1 MGLLIPQSDASDD
14 GILGWQL
21 HQLDHIQTICTS
33 LQADNR
39 TNTSSLSFT
48 GWMFFL
54 TPDNSV
60 RALGY

>member
-21 HQLDHIQTICTS
+21 HQLDHIQTICAS

-39 TNTSSLSFT
+39 TDTSSLSFT

-54 TPDNSV
+54 TRDNSV